1 MMSSKCR
8 VPAGQGRCENS
19 QRDVLFFQFKL
30 DAGIDTLAAHL
41 WHTSKALRMSSAGN
55 IFSDLKVVDLAS
67 YIAGPAATTILSDFG
82 ATVIKVEPPGTGDPY
97 RYFYAMPPNPVCER
111 NYAWQLTNR
120 NKRSI
125 ALDLKSPGAREVLV
139 RLAQWADVLVTNYP
153 PKVRKGLGLTYEEIA
168 PLNPRLIYADI
179 TGYGSVGPEAD
190 KPGFDVTAYW
200 ARTGLMQVTHD
211 EDSPPTL
218 PIPGIGDHATAST
231 LYSAIVTGLYR
242 REKTG
247 KGSHVTTSL
256 IAEGA
261 WAAAAW
267 IEGGLNGA
275 RFYAQHN
282 RKAPPNALLNP
293 YRTADNRWLLLV
305 AAQEKDWPG
314 FIKAVGLAT
323 LLEDPRFTDK
333 KARLKNAAL
342 LVEILDPLFA
352 TQPLQYWKRVLDEAR
367 VIFGVVQNAEE
378 VINDPQMHLNGIFA
392 PIKDPQIGA
401 RYTVNSPVQ
410 VAGVDKIPPGRA
422 PRLGEHSDE
431 VLRELGFSADEV
443 SGLFATGTAA
453 KSPEAGAPR

>member
-1 MMSSKCR
+1 MSS
-8 VPAGQGRCENS
+8 
-19 QRDVLFFQFKL
+19 
-30 DAGIDTLAAHL
+30 T
-41 WHTSKALRMSSAGN
+41 GN
-55 IFSDLKVVDLAS
+55 IFSNLKVVDLAS
-67 YIAGPAATTILSDFG
+67 FIAGPAATTILSDFG
-82 ATVIKVEPPGTGDPY
+82 ATVVKVEPPGMGDPY
-97 RYFYAMPPNPVCER
+97 RYFYTTPPNPVCDR

-120 NKRSI
+120 NKRGI
-125 ALDLKSPGAREVLV
+125 ALDLKSPAAREVLI
-139 RLAQWADVLVTNYP
+139 RLVQWADVLVTNYP
-153 PKVRKGLGLTYEEIA
+153 PKVRKALGLTYEEIA

-242 REKTG
+242 REKTRR
-247 KGSHVTTSL
+247 GSHVTTSL

-267 IEGGLNGA
+267 IEGGLYGA
-275 RFYAQHN
+275 RLYPQHN
-282 RKAPPNALLNP
+282 RKTPPNALLNP

-314 FIKAVGLAT
+314 FIKAMGLT
-323 LLEDPRFTDK
+323 GLLEDARFSDGK
-333 KARLKNAAL
+333 VRLKNAAA

-352 TQPLQYWKRVLDEAR
+352 GQPLHYWKKTLDDAR
-367 VIFGVVQNAEE
+367 VIFGVVQIAEE
-378 VINDPQMHLNGIFA
+378 IINDPQMHLNGIFA
-392 PIKDPQIGA
+392 PVEDPQIGA
-401 RYTVNSPVQ
+401 KYTVNSPVQ
-410 VAGVDKIPPGRA
+410 VVGVDKRSPGRA

-431 VLRELGFSADEV
+431 VLRELGFSPEEV
-443 SGLFATGTAA
+443 TRLFT
-453 KSPEAGAPR
+453 AGAAVKSTEVAQ